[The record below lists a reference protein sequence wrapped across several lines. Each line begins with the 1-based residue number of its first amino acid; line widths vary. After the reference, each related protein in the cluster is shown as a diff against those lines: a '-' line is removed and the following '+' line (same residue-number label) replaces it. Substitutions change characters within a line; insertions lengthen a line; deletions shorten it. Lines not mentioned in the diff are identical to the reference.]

1 MTKEEKIQENMDFY
15 RKWSKDFG
23 EESMLEI
30 SCGMIQ
36 HLSDRCKELKNWKRI
51 DTAEVDNK

>member
-1 MTKEEKIQENMDFY
+1 MLTKEEKIHDMDFY

-36 HLSDRCKELKNWKRI
+36 HLADKCKEYRQHIEELEANE
-51 DTAEVDNK
+51 TLQ

>member
-1 MTKEEKIQENMDFY
+1 MLTKEEKIQEDMDFY

-30 SCGMIQ
+30 SCGLVQ
-36 HLSDRCKELKNWKRI
+36 HLADKCKEYRQKIEELEKK
-51 DTAEVDNK
+51 

>member
-1 MTKEEKIQENMDFY
+1 MTKEEKIKENMGFY
-15 RKWSKDFG
+15 RKWSKYFG

-36 HLSDRCKELKNWKRI
+36 HLADKCKEYRQKINELEKK
-51 DTAEVDNK
+51 